1 MSGQRT
7 AKTVALSTVFA
18 ASACVAA
25 TTHVS
30 SLQPGECFD
39 DPGEPTGEVTEIAS
53 VDCGEPHDNEVYAL
67 FDVEGGDLP
76 GDDEVAT
83 SARNGCIG
91 RFEDYVGVAYADAEL
106 FATWLYPSA
115 ASWEDG
121 DREVICV
128 LFDEDRQLEGAQQG
142 TGR

>member
-7 AKTVALSTVFA
+7 ARTVALATVLA
-18 ASACVAA
+18 ASACVSA
-25 TTHVS
+25 TTDVS

-39 DPGEPTGEVTEIAS
+39 DPEEPSGQVTEVAS
-53 VDCGEPHDNEVYAL
+53 VDCAEPHDNQVYAL
-67 FDVEGGDLP
+67 FDVEGGDLA
-76 GDDEVAT
+76 GDDEVA
-83 SARNGCIG
+83 SLARDGCIE

-115 ASWEDG
+115 GSWEDG

-142 TGR
+142 AGR